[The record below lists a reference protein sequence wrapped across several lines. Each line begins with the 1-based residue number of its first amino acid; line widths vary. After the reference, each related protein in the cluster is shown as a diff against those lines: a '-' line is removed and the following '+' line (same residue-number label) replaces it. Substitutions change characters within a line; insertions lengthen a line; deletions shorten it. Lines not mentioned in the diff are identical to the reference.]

1 MKSRLQLI
9 VVLLFIGTAGIIF
22 MLSGRTT
29 QSNDNSVD
37 LEVVEGDEANY
48 STDITSQMMKSEIVH
63 QNENSPQE
71 EEIKHEE
78 EIKNENN
85 PENPEMIF
93 VHVCGAV
100 KKEGVYQV
108 INSARVVDAIKA
120 AGGLT
125 KAAASYGINQAELLK
140 DGMQIYIPTKK
151 EVKVNKVIPSGLPSV
166 TGASDISKNANTE
179 IVNINTA
186 TKEELMKLN
195 GVGEAKAALIINFR
209 ETNGG
214 FKNINDL
221 MKIKGIK
228 QRFFDKIKDSICV

>member
-37 LEVVEGDEANY
+37 LEVVEGYEANY
-48 STDITSQMMKSEIVH
+48 STDITSQLMKSEIVH
-63 QNENSPQE
+63 QNENSQQ
-71 EEIKHEE
+71 EE

-125 KAAASYGINQAELLK
+125 KDAASYGINQAELLK

-214 FKNINDL
+214 FNNINDL

-228 QRFFDKIKDSICV
+228 QKFFDKIKDSICV

>member
-48 STDITSQMMKSEIVH
+48 STDITSQLMKSEIVH
-63 QNENSPQE
+63 QNENSQQ
-71 EEIKHEE
+71 EE

-125 KAAASYGINQAELLK
+125 KDAASYGINQAELLK

-209 ETNGG
+209 GTNGG
-214 FKNINDL
+214 FNNMDDL

-228 QRFFDKIKDSICV
+228 QKFFDKIKDSICV

>member
-48 STDITSQMMKSEIVH
+48 STDITSQLMKSEIVH
-63 QNENSPQE
+63 QNENSQQ
-71 EEIKHEE
+71 EE

-125 KAAASYGINQAELLK
+125 KDAASYGINQAELLK

-214 FKNINDL
+214 FNNINDL

-228 QRFFDKIKDSICV
+228 QKFFDKIKDSICV

>member
-22 MLSGRTT
+22 ILSGRTT

-63 QNENSPQE
+63 QNENSQQ
-71 EEIKHEE
+71 EE

-228 QRFFDKIKDSICV
+228 QKFFDKIKDSICV

>member
-1 MKSRLQLI
+1 M
-9 VVLLFIGTAGIIF
+9 VLLFIGTAGIIF

-48 STDITSQMMKSEIVH
+48 STDITSQLMKSEIVH
-63 QNENSPQE
+63 QNENSQQ
-71 EEIKHEE
+71 EE

-125 KAAASYGINQAELLK
+125 KDAASYGINQAELLK

-214 FKNINDL
+214 FNNINDL

-228 QRFFDKIKDSICV
+228 QKFFDKIKDSICV

>member
-48 STDITSQMMKSEIVH
+48 STDITSQLMKSEIVH
-63 QNENSPQE
+63 QNENSQQ
-71 EEIKHEE
+71 EE

-100 KKEGVYQV
+100 
-108 INSARVVDAIKA
+108 
-120 AGGLT
+120 
-125 KAAASYGINQAELLK
+125 
-140 DGMQIYIPTKK
+140 YIR
-151 EVKVNKVIPSGLPSV
+151 L
-166 TGASDISKNANTE
+166 
-179 IVNINTA
+179 
-186 TKEELMKLN
+186 
-195 GVGEAKAALIINFR
+195 
-209 ETNGG
+209 
-214 FKNINDL
+214 
-221 MKIKGIK
+221 
-228 QRFFDKIKDSICV
+228 

>member
-63 QNENSPQE
+63 QNENSPQ
-71 EEIKHEE
+71 EE

-166 TGASDISKNANTE
+166 TGASDISKN
-179 IVNINTA
+179 
-186 TKEELMKLN
+186 EELMKLN

>member
-37 LEVVEGDEANY
+37 LEVVEVDEANY
-48 STDITSQMMKSEIVH
+48 STDITSQLMKSEIVH
-63 QNENSPQE
+63 QNENSPQ
-71 EEIKHEE
+71 EE

-186 TKEELMKLN
+186 TKEELMRLN

-228 QRFFDKIKDSICV
+228 QKFFDKIKDSICV

>member
-63 QNENSPQE
+63 QNENSQQ
-71 EEIKHEE
+71 EE

-125 KAAASYGINQAELLK
+125 KDAASYGINQAELLK

-228 QRFFDKIKDSICV
+228 QKFFDKIKDSICV

>member
-48 STDITSQMMKSEIVH
+48 STDITSQMMKSEIVY

-125 KAAASYGINQAELLK
+125 KDAASYGINQAELLK

-214 FKNINDL
+214 FNNINDL

-228 QRFFDKIKDSICV
+228 QKFFDKIKDSICV

>member
-48 STDITSQMMKSEIVH
+48 STDITSQLMKSEIVH
-63 QNENSPQE
+63 QNENSQQ
-71 EEIKHEE
+71 EE

-125 KAAASYGINQAELLK
+125 KDAASYGINQAELLK

-166 TGASDISKNANTE
+166 TGAADISKNANTE

-214 FKNINDL
+214 FNNINDL

-228 QRFFDKIKDSICV
+228 QKFFDKIKDSICV

>member
-63 QNENSPQE
+63 QNENSQQ
-71 EEIKHEE
+71 EE

-85 PENPEMIF
+85 PENPEIIF

-166 TGASDISKNANTE
+166 TVASDISKNANTE

-228 QRFFDKIKDSICV
+228 QKFFDKIKDSICV

>member
-29 QSNDNSVD
+29 QSNDNSMD

-63 QNENSPQE
+63 QNENSQQ
-71 EEIKHEE
+71 EE

-228 QRFFDKIKDSICV
+228 QKFFDKIKDSICV

>member
-48 STDITSQMMKSEIVH
+48 STDITSQLTKSEIVH
-63 QNENSPQE
+63 QNENSPQ
-71 EEIKHEE
+71 EE

-228 QRFFDKIKDSICV
+228 QKFFDKIKDSICV

>member
-71 EEIKHEE
+71 EEIK
-78 EIKNENN
+78 NENN
-85 PENPEMIF
+85 PENSEMIF

-214 FKNINDL
+214 FNNINDL

-228 QRFFDKIKDSICV
+228 QKFFDKIKDSICV

>member
-48 STDITSQMMKSEIVH
+48 STDITSQLMKSEIVH
-63 QNENSPQE
+63 QNENSQQ
-71 EEIKHEE
+71 EE

-214 FKNINDL
+214 FNNINDL

-228 QRFFDKIKDSICV
+228 QKFFDKIKDSICV

>member
-37 LEVVEGDEANY
+37 LEIVEGDEANY

-63 QNENSPQE
+63 QNENSPQ
-71 EEIKHEE
+71 EE

-125 KAAASYGINQAELLK
+125 KDAASYGINQAELLK

-166 TGASDISKNANTE
+166 TGATDISKNANTE

-228 QRFFDKIKDSICV
+228 QKFFDKIKDSICV

>member
-48 STDITSQMMKSEIVH
+48 STDITSQLMKSEIVH

-71 EEIKHEE
+71 EEM
-78 EIKNENN
+78 KNENN
-85 PENPEMIF
+85 SENPEMIF

-214 FKNINDL
+214 FNNINDL

-228 QRFFDKIKDSICV
+228 QKFFDKIKDSICV